1 MLRKSSTLGFA
12 NQLGGLKVAKRLNRS
27 PLSHGLQEG
36 REEEPRAE
44 PPALVLNEVV
54 HTDTAFELLL

>member
-36 REEEPRAE
+36 LEEEPRAE